1 MPQQQIACPQC
12 KQPIVANIDQLFDV
26 SSDPGA
32 KQRLLSGAANLARCQ
47 TCGFQG
53 QVPTPIIYHD
63 NEKDLLLSYFP
74 SELAIPVNEQEQM
87 VGPLI
92 KRITDN
98 LPAEKRKGYLLNPQT
113 FFTFES
119 MIERI
124 LGADGV
130 TPEMI
135 KAQKDRVNIIEKL
148 LSASSD
154 DVRKALVKE
163 NEALFDDQF
172 FGLFSQLAQA
182 AAASGQADTAEKMKE
197 LESLLL
203 SETEFGREIQ
213 TSMQEMETAAKSL
226 QDLGEGLTREKLLE
240 LIIEAPNEAREQALV
255 SMARGGLDYTFFQQ
269 LTERIE
275 GESDDE
281 KRGQLESMRERLLD
295 YVNEIDKQIEARMT
309 QAQGFLKSLLEQENI
324 ATATQA
330 NLQSFDQH
338 VVQALEAMLHKATE
352 EKDEA
357 LLAKLQ
363 QIVAVLQQASGPQ
376 PDYELIEKLLAAEND
391 DAMEKVL
398 EENEDKV
405 DDELL
410 KTLSGIVSQAQGQE
424 DKLSPQDKEMFAKME
439 QIYGVVLKFN
449 MKKNMSG

>member
-1 MPQQQIACPQC
+1 
-12 KQPIVANIDQLFDV
+12 
-26 SSDPGA
+26 
-32 KQRLLSGAANLARCQ
+32 
-47 TCGFQG
+47 
-53 QVPTPIIYHD
+53 
-63 NEKDLLLSYFP
+63 
-74 SELAIPVNEQEQM
+74 
-87 VGPLI
+87 
-92 KRITDN
+92 
-98 LPAEKRKGYLLNPQT
+98 
-113 FFTFES
+113 
-119 MIERI
+119 
-124 LGADGV
+124 
-130 TPEMI
+130 
-135 KAQKDRVNIIEKL
+135 
-148 LSASSD
+148 
-154 DVRKALVKE
+154 
-163 NEALFDDQF
+163 
-172 FGLFSQLAQA
+172 
-182 AAASGQADTAEKMKE
+182 
-197 LESLLL
+197 
-203 SETEFGREIQ
+203 
-213 TSMQEMETAAKSL
+213 
-226 QDLGEGLTREKLLE
+226 
-240 LIIEAPNEAREQALV
+240 
-255 SMARGGLDYTFFQQ
+255 
-269 LTERIE
+269 
-275 GESDDE
+275 
-281 KRGQLESMRERLLD
+281 MRERLLD

-309 QAQGFLKSLLEQENI
+309 QAQGFLNSLLEQENI